1 MSAPSLLVLLRSRVS
16 LRSISLALKP
26 TKKSI
31 QSELSSCISNSRPQI
46 SSSSERRISLIARF
60 DSLEWKKKK
69 KLLFFCSVIN
79 GFSKWIFVV
88 RVQITNGLELLSLD
102 AASPQRHRRR
112 PAQLGAVGGV
122 PELGSGPS
130 GHFNAF
136 MTDICWLIGH
146 KWVMEAPCFL
156 LPELLREN

>member
-60 DSLEWKKKK
+60 DSLEWKKK
-69 KLLFFCSVIN
+69 LLFF
-79 GFSKWIFVV
+79 FV
-88 RVQITNGLELLSLD
+88 QLSMV
-102 AASPQRHRRR
+102 SR
-112 PAQLGAVGGV
+112 
-122 PELGSGPS
+122 SG
-130 GHFNAF
+130 
-136 MTDICWLIGH
+136 
-146 KWVMEAPCFL
+146 FL
-156 LPELLREN
+156 LFVSRLPTDSSCLVSMLPLHSAIAAARLNSVLSAESQSWGLVPQGISMPL

>member
-69 KLLFFCSVIN
+69 NYFFFVQLSMVSRSGFLLFVSRLPTDSSCLVSMLPLHSAIAAARLNSVL
-79 GFSKWIFVV
+79 SAESQSW
-88 RVQITNGLELLSLD
+88 GLV
-102 AASPQRHRRR
+102 PQGISM
-112 PAQLGAVGGV
+112 PL
-122 PELGSGPS
+122 
-130 GHFNAF
+130 
-136 MTDICWLIGH
+136 
-146 KWVMEAPCFL
+146 
-156 LPELLREN
+156 